1 MPIIHKTGDI
11 FTTDQKAVIH
21 GVNIRGVM
29 GSGIA
34 KTVRALYP
42 DVYTA
47 YKDCCKAGLL
57 KAGGLFP
64 FYGHS
69 PTGEVADRWILNAAS
84 QDEPGPSASYE
95 WVQESVR
102 RSFSFAVRTGLP
114 GVAICR
120 IASNIGGLEW
130 VPVLSI
136 IEKLA
141 LEFPNLEIEVWTYDK

>member
-1 MPIIHKTGDI
+1 MPIVHLKGDI
-11 FTTDQKAVIH
+11 FTTFQPAVIH

-47 YKDCCKAGLL
+47 YRDYCHSGQLQ
-57 KAGGLFP
+57 AGGMFP
-64 FYGHS
+64 FFGHS
-69 PTGEVADRWILNAAS
+69 PTGQVMDRWILNAAS
-84 QDEPGPSASYE
+84 QDDPGPAATYE
-95 WVQESVR
+95 WLQESVR
-102 RSFSFAVRTGLP
+102 KAFRFAVKSGLS

-120 IASNIGGLEW
+120 IGAGVGGLDW

-136 IEKLA
+136 LEKLA
-141 LEFPNLEIEVWTYDK
+141 EEFPQLTIEVWTYDR